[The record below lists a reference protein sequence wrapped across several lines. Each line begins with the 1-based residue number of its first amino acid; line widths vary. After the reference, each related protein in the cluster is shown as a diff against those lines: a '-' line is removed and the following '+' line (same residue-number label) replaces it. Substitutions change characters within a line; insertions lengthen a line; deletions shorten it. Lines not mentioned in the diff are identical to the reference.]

1 MDWMQIVS
9 ALALVAFIIILLP
22 STRQMIKNSPKGT
35 SSDWMSF
42 AIPIIAVILFIML
55 LIKLV

>member
-1 MDWMQIVS
+1 MDWMQIIA
-9 ALALVAFIIILLP
+9 ALALVMFIVVLLP
-22 STRQMIKNSPKGT
+22 RTRHMIKNSPKGT

-42 AIPIIAVILFIML
+42 VIPIAVVVLFIIL

>member
-1 MDWMQIVS
+1 MDWMQIIA
-9 ALALVAFIIILLP
+9 ALALVMFIVVLFP
-22 STRQMIKNSPKGT
+22 RARHMIKNSPKGT

-42 AIPIIAVILFIML
+42 VIPIAAVVLFVML

>member
-9 ALALVAFIIILLP
+9 ALALVAFIVILLP
-22 STRQMIKNSPKGT
+22 SARYMIKNSPKGT

-42 AIPIIAVILFIML
+42 VIPIFAVIVFIAL